1 VSPPNEI
8 KPGELS
14 SRAAGQ
20 ARLSGRAGAAGERA
34 STTSR
39 MDWDKLR
46 IFHAVAEA
54 GSFTHAGETLNLSQ
68 SAISRQISSLEQSL
82 GVTLFHRHARGLLLT
97 EQGEDLYLTA
107 HDVFHKLAMA
117 EARLTDSK
125 ERPEGPLK
133 ITTTVGFG
141 SVWLTPRIKEFMDL
155 YPEIEVTLLLV
166 YDDLDLAMREA
177 DVAIRLTPP
186 RQPDLIQRHLMTIRH
201 NLYASPEY
209 IKQHGTPQTVQDL
222 DRHRIVT
229 FGEEVGDQHELV
241 PRLNFLMFAGREPN
255 NPRAPVLKVNNIYG
269 IYRAVLSGVG
279 LGTLPDYM
287 LVEPN
292 TLVRVLPELQG
303 PPTEVFF
310 VYPEE
315 LRHSARIEVFRD
327 FVVRKVLESKT

>member
-1 VSPPNEI
+1 MDGTKDARTRDRGQP
-8 KPGELS
+8 
-14 SRAAGQ
+14 AA
-20 ARLSGRAGAAGERA
+20 ARTPTASDRA
-34 STTSR
+34 STASR

-155 YPEIEVTLLLV
+155 YPEIDVTLLLV

-186 RQPDLIQRHLMTIRH
+186 RQPDLIQRHLMSIRY
-201 NLYASPEY
+201 LCYASPDY
-209 IKQHGTPQTVQDL
+209 LKQHGIPRAVEDL
-222 DRHRIVT
+222 DNHRLVT
-229 FGEEVGDQHELV
+229 FGEEVGDQLELV
-241 PRLNFLMFAGREPN
+241 PTLNFLMGAGREPGR
-255 NPRAPVLKVNNIYG
+255 PRKPVLKVNNIYG
-269 IYRAVLSGVG
+269 IYRAVLAGVG
-279 LGTLPDYM
+279 LGALPDYM
-287 LVEPN
+287 LVGSSG
-292 TLVRVLPELQG
+292 LVRVLPELAG
-303 PPTEVFF
+303 PPTEVYF

-327 FVVRKVLESKT
+327 FMVRKVLESKN